1 MIRACPSRKQNF
13 KSEVRLRQVRYNRE
27 MKSCAVVLLLA
38 GFATAADL
46 PVSVVE
52 EIVCKVNG
60 DIITRTELEHDRRDA
75 EAELRRQ
82 GLAGS
87 RLKEATDNA
96 ARNILRERIDRLLL
110 IQKGKELDIK
120 VDADLNKQLRDIQR
134 RANIADPDKFH
145 EFVKEQTGMPFEDFQ
160 NDKKNELL
168 QQKVIR
174 QEVSGRIQFKK
185 EELMDYYN
193 AHQDEFQRKER
204 VFLREILISTEN
216 KDAAGLAAADKKAKD
231 LVARARKGEKFPDLA
246 QVNSDNTL
254 SGQDGGYIG
263 AFEKGQLDPKIEAAV
278 WDQARGYV
286 TDPIT
291 LKNGFEILKVDDHH
305 KAGLAAFEEVENEV
319 TEKIFNPRMEPALRA
334 YLTKLRMDAYLQI
347 KPGFEDSGAA
357 PAKDTAWTDPVQLKP
372 ETVTKEEVA
381 ARAHRRKLLGMVPI
395 PGTAST
401 GPGTSSSR

>member
-1 MIRACPSRKQNF
+1 
-13 KSEVRLRQVRYNRE
+13 
-27 MKSCAVVLLLA
+27 MKSCVALLLLA
-38 GFATAADL
+38 GFAIAADI

-60 DIITRTELEHDRRDA
+60 DIITRTELEHDRKDA
-75 EAELRRQ
+75 ESELRKQ
-82 GLAGS
+82 GLIGN
-87 RLKEATDNA
+87 RLKEATDSA
-96 ARNILRERIDRLLL
+96 ARNLLRERIDRLLL
-110 IQKGKELDIK
+110 IQKAKELDIK

-145 EFVKEQTGMPFEDFQ
+145 EFVRAQTNMPFEDFQ

-174 QEVSGRIQFKK
+174 QEVSSKIQFKK
-185 EELMDYYN
+185 EELKEYYD

-216 KDAAGLAAADKKAKD
+216 KDAAGIAAAEKKAKD
-231 LVARARKGEKFPDLA
+231 LVARTRKGEKFPDVA
-246 QVNSDNTL
+246 QVNSDNPV
-254 SGQDGGYIG
+254 SAPDGGYIG
-263 AFEKGQLDPKIEAAV
+263 AFEKGQLDPQIESAV

-286 TDPIT
+286 TDPIK
-291 LKNGFEILKVDDHH
+291 LKNGFEILKVDDHQ

-319 TEKIFNPRMEPALRA
+319 TEKVFAPRMDPALRA
-334 YLTKLRMDAYLQI
+334 YLTKLRMEAYLHL
-347 KPGFEDSGAA
+347 KAGYEDSGSA
-357 PAKDTAWTDPVQLKP
+357 PGKVTAWTDPVQLKP

-381 ARAHRRKLLGMVPI
+381 ARAHRRKILGVVPI

-401 GPGTSSSR
+401 APGTSSSR